1 MATYVIMPRQG
12 QSVESCIIA
21 KWHKKKGDSVAIG
34 DLLFSYETD
43 KASFDEEAK
52 VEGVV
57 LEIFHEEGDDVPC
70 LSNVCAIGQPGEAV
84 ENAAQD
90 AQADTK
96 PEEKA
101 VEVNKEISAAPEAVA
116 ADVQGFDTENVK
128 ISPRAKSAADRT
140 GVDIAKVVPTGPYG
154 RIIEKDI
161 LEAREKGYLLTA
173 AAKAALAGGD
183 ASSVAAG
190 SGIGGR
196 ITTADLGRTAAPA
209 VESAA
214 AAVQQPV
221 QSETEVVKIPNIRK
235 VIAKAMQNSIS
246 STCQLTLNSSFD
258 ATEIMEFR
266 KKLKTGKEKLGL
278 ENITIN
284 DMILFAVSRTLTEF
298 RDLNANMVDDTMIY
312 YKNVN
317 LGVAVDT
324 ERGLMVPNI
333 FNANHKSLSEI
344 SAEVK
349 TLVKDCQSGKI
360 SPDVLKN
367 GSFTVTNLGTLDV
380 ESFTPVLN
388 APQTGILGV
397 NNIIQRAKEIDGEI
411 VFYPAMGL
419 SLTFDHKA
427 LDGAPAAKFLQALKR
442 NLENFTCLLIK

>member
-84 ENAAQD
+84 ENSTQD
-90 AQADTK
+90 AQAETK
-96 PEEKA
+96 PEEKT
-101 VEVNKEISAAPEAVA
+101 VEIKIETTSAPETATE
-116 ADVQGFDTENVK
+116 DVQGFDTDHVK
-128 ISPRAKSAADRT
+128 ISPRAKSAADRA

-154 RIIEKDI
+154 RIIERDV

-183 ASSVAAG
+183 TSSVAVG

-209 VESAA
+209 AESAA
-214 AAVQQPV
+214 AAVQQPI
-221 QSETEVVKIPNIRK
+221 QPEIEIVKIPNIRK

-266 KKLKTGKEKLGL
+266 KKLKAGKEKLGL

-344 SAEVK
+344 SSEVK
-349 TLVKDCQSGKI
+349 NLVKDCQSGKI

-397 NNIIQRAKEIDGEI
+397 NNIIQRAKEVDGEM

>member
-90 AQADTK
+90 AQAETK
-96 PEEKA
+96 QEEKT
-101 VEVNKEISAAPEAVA
+101 VEVKKEIIAAPETA
-116 ADVQGFDTENVK
+116 AMDVQGFDTEDVK

-140 GVDIAKVVPTGPYG
+140 GVDIAKIVPTGPYG
-154 RIIEKDI
+154 RIIERDV

-173 AAKAALAGGD
+173 AAKAALVGGD

-209 VESAA
+209 AEGAA

-221 QSETEVVKIPNIRK
+221 QPEIEVVKIPNIRK

-266 KKLKTGKEKLGL
+266 KKLKAGKEKLGL

-349 TLVKDCQSGKI
+349 NLVKDCQSGKI
-360 SPDVLKN
+360 NPDVLKN

-397 NNIIQRAKEIDGEI
+397 NNIIQRAKEVDGEM